1 MLKNPNIE
9 SNLSFPHSIVLKA
22 SAGSGKTHAL
32 TLRYAAYAL
41 SDQKK
46 IPRNDLRNILAI
58 TFSNNAAKE
67 MKERI
72 LEWLKAAC
80 LDESTSID
88 QLCKELSFDRAKV
101 IERAAE
107 LLEHIL
113 DNYTDFQVRTIDS
126 FMTTVFKAS
135 AIDFGY
141 NPDFEIIMDSSPLLV
156 YSFDLFLRRIRQ
168 GSPEAQVLGSIISY
182 ISEHKDGDAAYLWD
196 PSAAILDQIKGIY
209 QKLSATRMQPLIE
222 DRSADMAILK
232 NRITAELNAINE
244 VVNRTG
250 LRLHGNS
257 SFKKSNL
264 MKLAAEGR
272 HTELIGK
279 EFKTQPVLALKKG
292 DEAYIREYGEILERW
307 DTFKKIVSEYA
318 GCYARSF
325 YVPYLR
331 VYDGFSQ
338 TLDMVKKRQERVFI
352 GDISRTLAEYV
363 HAEVVPDIYF
373 RLGETIYHYLID
385 EFQDTSPVQWDDLLP
400 LIDNSLSQGGSLFV
414 VGDTK
419 QAIYGFRNADYT
431 IMQNLEHGD
440 YFASVKPQIDNL
452 NTNFRSLSRILDFTS
467 AVFQKAVKQSEEY
480 GRYGALS
487 GLTDYLQEAK
497 EQSSDPGH
505 AEVIVLDR
513 NEEKPLE
520 REEIQHIIE
529 DLHGRDYAYSEIAV
543 LTQKNEDAVRVS
555 GWLNEKE
562 IPFISYSNLDIRRR
576 KITGEVISLL
586 NFLDSPIDNHAFA
599 SFILGDTFL
608 QALSGDGS
616 VPYQDQSQNKYQ
628 SKFRQLILVT
638 SGKDPLYKA
647 FQGSFPELW
656 DRYFSGLFRVAGYF
670 PLYDLAVEAF
680 STFRLLA
687 TRNDEQATLVKIL
700 EVIKDFEG
708 SGFNSLRDFLDFAED
723 ENADTSTWN
732 MDVPKNIDAVR
743 VMTVHKAKGLG
754 FPAVILLLYRS
765 KPSSFDYFEEKV
777 TDDRM
782 RLLKITK
789 DICKSDPDLSP
800 LYEEAS
806 AKDWVSRLNS
816 LYVGFTRAK
825 EEMYVVGVKAEKDTF
840 PFDILPALDFPK
852 TGTTRTHRAREEQL
866 LDCAVL
872 HHHNRIPVSRRSADM
887 LSVAERRRGEFMH
900 CLLSH
905 IMYVGETPEQ
915 DVRSAVLQAIQETGS
930 DFGVEETVA
939 SVLSVLALSD
949 VKNLFNRLPNRRVM
963 NEQEIVDE
971 DGGLFRIDRLV
982 IDDECVTIIDFKTGS
997 DSSSDD
1003 RHIDQVKNYLKIVS
1017 AIISDRPV
1025 YGMLVYIDLKKV
1037 ATIR

>member
-1 MLKNPNIE
+1 MADIKNTIANE
-9 SNLSFPHSIVLKA
+9 LEFPHSIVLKA

-32 TLRYAAYAL
+32 TLRYAAFAL
-41 SDQKK
+41 SDPKK
-46 IPRNDLRNILAI
+46 VPKNDLKNILAI

-80 LDESTSID
+80 LDEPTSID
-88 QLCKELSFDRAKV
+88 QLAAVLSLDRAV
-101 IERAAE
+101 VRERSAA

-141 NPDFEIIMDSSPLLV
+141 NPDFEIIMDSGPLLA
-156 YSFDLFLRRIRQ
+156 YSFDLFLRRIRE
-168 GSPEAQVLGSIISY
+168 GSPESLVLGSIISY

-209 QKLSATRMQPLIE
+209 QKLSATRVQPLIE
-222 DRSADMAILK
+222 DRSTEMAILK

-244 VVNRTG
+244 LVIKSG
-250 LRLHGNS
+250 LRLNGNS
-257 SFKKSNL
+257 SFKKSDL
-264 MKLAAEGR
+264 LKLAAEGR

-279 EFKTQPVLALKKG
+279 EFKTHPVSALKKG
-292 DEAYIREYGEILERW
+292 DEAYKKEHEEILERW
-307 DTFKKIVSEYA
+307 ETFKKIVTEYA

-331 VYDGFSQ
+331 VYEGFKQ
-338 TLDMVKKRQERVFI
+338 TLDMVKRRQERVFI

-363 HAEVVPDIYF
+363 HADIVPDIYF

-400 LIDNSLSQGGSLFV
+400 LVDNSLSQGGSLFV

-452 NTNFRSLSRILDFTS
+452 GENFRSLSRILDFTA

-480 GRYGALS
+480 GRYGVLS
-487 GLTDYLQEAK
+487 GLTDYVQQVRD
-497 EQSSDPGH
+497 QSGDPGH
-505 AEVIVLDR
+505 AEVIVIDR
-513 NEEKPLE
+513 NDEEPPE
-520 REEIQHIIE
+520 QEEIQRIIE
-529 DLHGRDYAYSEIAV
+529 DLHGRKFRYSEIAV

-555 GWLNEKE
+555 GWLNEKK

-586 NFLDSPIDNHAFA
+586 NFLDSPIDDHAFG
-599 SFILGDTFL
+599 SFILGEIFL
-608 QALSGDGS
+608 QALSSDGS
-616 VPYQDQSQNKYQ
+616 GPEQNKFQ
-628 SKFRQLILVT
+628 DEFRQLIFLA
-638 SGKDPLYKA
+638 SGKEPLYKA
-647 FQGSFPELW
+647 FQQSFPELW
-656 DRYFSGLFRVAGYF
+656 ERYFSGLFRVAGYF

-680 STFRLLA
+680 STFRLLE
-687 TRNDEQATLVKIL
+687 TCNDEQATLVKIL

-723 ENADTSTWN
+723 ENADTSAWN
-732 MDVPKNIDAVR
+732 MDVPKNIDAVQ

-765 KPSSFDYFEEKV
+765 KPPVSDYFEETV
-777 TDDRM
+777 TNDRM

-789 DICKSDPDLSP
+789 DICTSDPDLKP
-800 LYEEAS
+800 LYERAS
-806 AKDWVSRLNS
+806 EKDWVSRLNS

-825 EEMYVVGVKAEKDTF
+825 EEMYVVGVKGQKDTF
-840 PFDILPALDFPK
+840 PFDILPALDFPQ
-852 TGTTRTHRAREEQL
+852 TGTMRTHSAKQEQP
-866 LDCAVL
+866 LDCQVL
-872 HHHNRIPVSRRSADM
+872 HHQNRIPVSRRSAEM

-905 IMYVGETPEQ
+905 IIYLGNAPEQ
-915 DVRSAVLQAIQETGS
+915 DVRKAVLLALQETGS
-930 DFGVEETVA
+930 DYGVEETTA
-939 SVLSVLALSD
+939 LILSVLELSE
-949 VKNLFNRLPNRRVM
+949 VNSLFKPLPGRRVM
-963 NEQEIVDE
+963 NEQEIVDA

-982 IDDECVTIIDFKTGS
+982 IDEECVTIIDFKTGMDIGS
-997 DSSSDD
+997 EE
-1003 RHIDQVKNYLKIVS
+1003 RYIDQVKNYMQIVS

-1025 YGMLVYIDLKKV
+1025 YGMLVYIDLKK
-1037 ATIR
+1037 AAMIR

>member
-1 MLKNPNIE
+1 MADIKNTIANSLE
-9 SNLSFPHSIVLKA
+9 FPHSIVLKA

-32 TLRYAAYAL
+32 TLRYAAFAL
-41 SDQKK
+41 SDPKK
-46 IPRNDLRNILAI
+46 VPKNDLRNILAI

-80 LDESTSID
+80 LDEPTSID
-88 QLCKELSFDRAKV
+88 QLCKELSLDRAV
-101 IERAAE
+101 VRERSAA

-156 YSFDLFLRRIRQ
+156 YSFDLFLRRIRK

-222 DRSADMAILK
+222 DRSADMAMLK
-232 NRITAELNAINE
+232 NRITAELNSINE
-244 VVNRTG
+244 LVIRSG

-257 SFKKSNL
+257 SYKKSHL
-264 MKLAAEGR
+264 LKLAAEGR

-292 DEAYIREYGEILERW
+292 EEAYIREHEEILERW
-307 DTFKKIVSEYA
+307 ETFKKIVSEYA

-325 YVPYLR
+325 YAPYLR
-331 VYDGFSQ
+331 VYNGFSQ

-363 HAEVVPDIYF
+363 HADIVPDIYF

-400 LIDNSLSQGGSLFV
+400 LVENSLSQGGSLFV

-452 NTNFRSLSRILDFTS
+452 NTNFRSRSRILDFTS

-497 EQSSDPGH
+497 ERSSDPGH

-513 NEEKPLE
+513 NEEEPLE
-520 REEIQHIIE
+520 REEIQRIIE
-529 DLHGRDYAYSEIAV
+529 DLHGRKFRYSEIAV

-586 NFLDSPIDNHAFA
+586 NFLDSPIDDHAFA
-599 SFILGDTFL
+599 SFILGETFV
-608 QALSGDGS
+608 QALSSDGS
-616 VPYQDQSQNKYQ
+616 GPYQDKSQYKFQ
-628 SKFRQLILVT
+628 GKFRQLIFAA
-638 SGKDPLYKA
+638 SGREPLYKA
-647 FQGSFPELW
+647 FQRSFPELW
-656 DRYFSGLFRVAGYF
+656 ERYFSGLFRVAGYF

-680 STFRLLA
+680 STFRLLE
-687 TRNDEQATLVKIL
+687 TCNDEQATLVKIL

-723 ENADTSTWN
+723 ENADTSAWN
-732 MDVPKNIDAVR
+732 MDVPKNIEAVR
-743 VMTVHKAKGLG
+743 VMTIHKAKGLG

-765 KPSSFDYFEEKV
+765 KPLAFDYFEEAAGDK
-777 TDDRM
+777 M

-789 DICKSDPDLSP
+789 DICKSDPDLTP
-800 LYEEAS
+800 LYKEAS

-825 EEMYVVGVKAEKDTF
+825 EEMYVVGVKGEKDTF

-852 TGTTRTHRAREEQL
+852 TGTIRTHSAKEEQL

-872 HHHNRIPVSRRSADM
+872 HHHNRIPASRRSADM

-905 IMYVGETPEQ
+905 IRYIGNAPEQ

-930 DFGVEETVA
+930 DFGVEEIVA

-949 VKNLFNRLPNRRVM
+949 VKTLFNRLPNRRVM
-963 NEQEIVDE
+963 NEQEIVDA

-982 IDDECVTIIDFKTGS
+982 IDGDCVTIIDFKTGS

-1003 RHIDQVKNYLKIVS
+1003 RHIDQVKNYMKIVS

-1025 YGMLVYIDLKKV
+1025 YGMLVYIDLRKV